1 MERRDRCGRPVPA
14 PGTSQ
19 EGGSGRRRSP
29 WWTLWTGLG
38 AAGCPQVHPGRGL
51 RLKKRRPKPPFRLW
65 TVFFHPFIGQQFYFH
80 PGKRDFCEIRD
91 DLRDFS
97 AGRCS
102 FSVEIS
108 NPLVV
113 RHLFPAIPVFQC
125 ILSYRHRHNTLPFD
139 QRLPPRSPGPLA
151 HRVKGV
157 KNERSDPLTHA
168 SIMGRAGEANGGGF
182 FRPEGIR
189 RAGRVRAGVS
199 LVGAAP
205 ARLDRKARC
214 RCDRRCVVTGDCRMV
229 K

>member
-1 MERRDRCGRPVPA
+1 MSCRQAFRRRYVAIAREAVGASPATMFRPALAGRMIGA
-14 PGTSQ
+14 TLILRTF
-19 EGGSGRRRSP
+19 GSCARNFPRRRFRARRSP

-38 AAGCPQVHPGRGL
+38 AAGCPQVHRGRGL

-80 PGKRDFCEIRD
+80 PGKRDFCENRD

-125 ILSYRHRHNTLPFD
+125 ILSCRHRHNTLPFD

-157 KNERSDPLTHA
+157 ENGRKPSLDP
-168 SIMGRAGEANGGGF
+168 
-182 FRPEGIR
+182 
-189 RAGRVRAGVS
+189 
-199 LVGAAP
+199 
-205 ARLDRKARC
+205 C
-214 RCDRRCVVTGDCRMV
+214 
-229 K
+229 